1 MRHGHAASPASCRWP
16 QPSYEEN
23 ALINPDAR
31 KWRLEEVAIS
41 GLFGRYNHRFTLDQD
56 HRVTILHGP
65 NGVGKTA
72 MLRLLYAIFAGR
84 TFQLFATKFA
94 ELYLSFDSGETVR
107 IRRESSVEDPTAE
120 HIVVQSSDAL
130 GLETTS
136 EAFVDAKVLTKFASS
151 IARRLP
157 WLERIDDEV
166 WIDRRT
172 AERLTTGELLSKF
185 DGSDPDLR
193 PARIGIGEQIKPLLK
208 LHGIV
213 QELSRRVSVHII
225 ETQRLL
231 SKPRRG
237 ERRPYREEEEGD
249 SEVRTTVLECAEE
262 LKKRIAASLSRYA
275 TESQRRDQSFPFR
288 LLNLAQQSRV
298 DTAKLQRQLSDIG
311 DKRRQLAEIG
321 LLVDKTEPYA
331 ESLERLDL
339 ASADDAQRR
348 VIELYAGD
356 TAGKLAA
363 LDEVL
368 QVARLFFGVVNT
380 RFRHKQLALDRER
393 GLIANTVEQDSIRL
407 DALSSGEQHQL
418 VLFFDLIFR
427 VRPGSI
433 VLIDEPE
440 LSLHISWQKSML
452 DSLIEIAAA
461 KSLDIVIATHSPY
474 IVGSRVELMRDLGSP
489 DYSEDAFI

>member
-1 MRHGHAASPASCRWP
+1 MT
-16 QPSYEEN
+16 
-23 ALINPDAR
+23 NPEA
-31 KWRLEEVAIS
+31 KQWRLEEVAIT
-41 GLFGRYNHRFTLDQD
+41 GLFGRYNHRFQLDQSQ
-56 HRVTILHGP
+56 RVTILHGP

-72 MLRLLYAIFAGR
+72 ILRLLFAIFAGR
-84 TFQLFATKFA
+84 TFQLFATTFA
-94 ELYLSFDSGETVR
+94 KLSLHFDSGETVEIVR
-107 IRRESSVEDPTAE
+107 AASESDPTAE
-120 HIVVQSSDAL
+120 HILVHSTDAL
-130 GLETTS
+130 GLQTTL
-136 EAFVDAKVLTKFASS
+136 EAFVDARTLTKFASS
-151 IARRLP
+151 IARRVP

-166 WIDRRT
+166 WFDRRSG
-172 AERLTTGELLSKF
+172 ERMTTGELLSKF

-193 PARIGIGEQIKPLLK
+193 PARIGIGDQIKPLLK
-208 LHGIV
+208 LHGVI
-213 QELSRRVSVHII
+213 QELSKRVSVHII

-237 ERRPYREEEEGD
+237 ERRSYRDDDEGD
-249 SEVRTTVLECAEE
+249 AEVRTTVLECAEE

-288 LLNLAQQSRV
+288 LLALAQHSSV
-298 DTAKLQRQLSDIG
+298 DARKLQKQLSDIG
-311 DKRRQLAEIG
+311 DKRRQLADVG
-321 LLVDKTEPYA
+321 LLVEKAEPYA
-331 ESLERLDL
+331 DSLERLDL
-339 ASADDAQRR
+339 GSADDAQRR

-356 TAGKLAA
+356 TAGKLAT

-368 QVARLFFGVVNT
+368 NVARLFFGVVNS

-393 GLIANTVEQDSIRL
+393 GLIANTAEQDIIRL

-427 VRPGSI
+427 VREGSL

-461 KSLDIVIATHSPY
+461 KSLDVVIATHSPY
-474 IVGSRVELMRDLGSP
+474 IVGSRVELMRDLGSA
-489 DYSEDAFI
+489 DNSEDAFL

>member
-1 MRHGHAASPASCRWP
+1 MTH
-16 QPSYEEN
+16 
-23 ALINPDAR
+23 PDAQ
-31 KWRLEEVAIS
+31 KWRLQEVAIS
-41 GLFGRYNHRFTLDQD
+41 GLFGRYDHRFSLDQD
-56 HRVTILHGP
+56 ERVTILHGP

-72 MLRLLYAIFAGR
+72 VLRLLYAIFAGR
-84 TFQLFATKFA
+84 TFQLFATKFS
-94 ELYLSFDSGETVR
+94 ELSLSFDSGLDVR
-107 IRRESSVEDPTAE
+107 IHRHSSAEDPSAE
-120 HIVVQSSDAL
+120 HISVRSSDAL
-130 GLETTS
+130 GLETST

-157 WLERIDDEV
+157 WFERVDDEV

-172 AERLTTGELLSKF
+172 AERLTTGELLLKV
-185 DGSDPDLR
+185 DGSDPDIR
-193 PARIGIGEQIKPLLK
+193 SARIGFGDQIKPLLK
-208 LHGIV
+208 LHGV
-213 QELSRRVSVHII
+213 LQELSHKISVHII

-231 SKPRRG
+231 SKPRGG
-237 ERRPYREEEEGD
+237 ERRAYREEDGD
-249 SEVRTTVLECAEE
+249 AEVRTTVLECAEE
-262 LKKRIAASLSRYA
+262 LKKRIAASLSMYA

-298 DTAKLQRQLSDIG
+298 DIAKLQRQLSDIG
-311 DKRRQLAEIG
+311 DKRRQLAEVG
-321 LLVDKTEPYA
+321 LLVDKAQPYA
-331 ESLERLDL
+331 ERLERLDL

-368 QVARLFFGVVNT
+368 EVARLFFGVVNT

-427 VRPGSI
+427 VQPGSI

-474 IVGSRVELMRDLGSP
+474 IVGSRIELMRDLGSP
-489 DYSEDAFI
+489 DYSENAFL